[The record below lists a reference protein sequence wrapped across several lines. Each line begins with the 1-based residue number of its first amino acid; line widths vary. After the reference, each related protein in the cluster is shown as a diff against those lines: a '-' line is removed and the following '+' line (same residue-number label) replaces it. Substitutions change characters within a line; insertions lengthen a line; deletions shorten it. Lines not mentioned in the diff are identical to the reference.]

1 MTHQMSSQH
10 SKLDKAMNPEQ
21 FEQLVEAIVDGKYSW
36 ACVLILRFAGY
47 NPLHYIPYRTYNR
60 LMKERCQSGRQNTYP
75 TDNAP
80 TDHQYPQSHQSTS
93 TSCLSNISDLG
104 YLEVIS
110 ERQNQVRGGNLEQ
123 WLNENLQEY
132 NFIKFDLT

>member
-1 MTHQMSSQH
+1 MTHQMSSH
-10 SKLDKAMNPEQ
+10 SSKLDKAMNPEQ

-60 LMKERCQSGRQNTYP
+60 LMKERCQSGRQNNYQ
-75 TDNAP
+75 TDNKA
-80 TDHQYPQSHQSTS
+80 TNHQYPQPHQSTS
-93 TSCLSNISDLG
+93 TNRLSKISDLG

-110 ERQNQVRGGNLEQ
+110 DRQNQIHGGNLDQ
-123 WLNENLQEY
+123 WLNENLQDY
-132 NFIKFDLT
+132 NLIKFDLT

>member
-1 MTHQMSSQH
+1 MSPQH

-60 LMKERCQSGRQNTYP
+60 LMKERCQSDRQNNYQ
-75 TDNAP
+75 TDNKAKN
-80 TDHQYPQSHQSTS
+80 HQYPQPPQSTS
-93 TSCLSNISDLG
+93 RNRLSKISDLG
-104 YLEVIS
+104 YLEVVS
-110 ERQNQVRGGNLEQ
+110 DRQNQIHGGNLDQ
-123 WLNENLQEY
+123 WLNENLQDY
-132 NFIKFDLT
+132 NLIKFDPT

>member
-1 MTHQMSSQH
+1 MAHQTTSQY

-60 LMKERCQSGRQNTYP
+60 LMKERSQTSRRSTYQ
-75 TDNAP
+75 TD
-80 TDHQYPQSHQSTS
+80 TTHQYPQPHQSTS
-93 TSCLSNISDLG
+93 ANNFSRISDLS
-104 YLEVIS
+104 YLEVVGD
-110 ERQNQVRGGNLEQ
+110 RQNQIRGGNLEL
-123 WLNENLQEY
+123 WLNEKLQDY
-132 NFIKFDLT
+132 SLIKFDLS

>member
-1 MTHQMSSQH
+1 MTHQISSPS

-21 FEQLVEAIVDGKYSW
+21 FEELVEAIVDGKYSW

-60 LMKERCQSGRQNTYP
+60 LMKERRQTNRHNTYQIDSKA
-75 TDNAP
+75 TDR
-80 TDHQYPQSHQSTS
+80 QSYQPHQSTPAN
-93 TSCLSNISDLG
+93 TLNKISDLS

-110 ERQNQVRGGNLEQ
+110 ERQN
-123 WLNENLQEY
+123 
-132 NFIKFDLT
+132 